1 MAATEPLETVG
12 MNLVVP
18 DFRLDDR
25 VAIVT
30 GASSGIGYRFAQVLA
45 AQGATVVAV
54 ARRADRLEGLAAT
67 NERIHAQVAD
77 VGRDEELEG
86 IVERAVADFGRID
99 IVVNNAGTTDAVTPA
114 EHQDP
119 MEFRRVVDINM
130 NACFV
135 LAAAAARR
143 MIVQEQGGSI
153 INISSIHGLVAAAPN
168 AQAAY
173 AASKGGLINLTR
185 ELAAQWAKHR
195 IRVNALAPGYFETE
209 LTEAMFV
216 GEDNG
221 LRYIRRNTLL
231 GRPGDLAELDGP
243 LLLLASDAGSY
254 ITGQTIPVDGGWT
267 AR

>member
-1 MAATEPLETVG
+1 MTSA
-12 MNLVVP
+12 P

-30 GASSGIGYRFAQVLA
+30 GASSGIGRRACLVLA
-45 AQGATVVAV
+45 AQGAHVLAA
-54 ARRADRLEGLAAT
+54 ARRVDRLEALAAED
-67 NERIHAQVAD
+67 ERILPVGCDVAID
-77 VGRDEELEG
+77 ADLVALVD
-86 IVERAVADFGRID
+86 RAVEAHGRVD
-99 IVVNNAGTTDAVTPA
+99 VVVNSAGTTDAVTPA

-119 MEFRRVVDINM
+119 AEFRRVVDVNL

-135 LAAAAARR
+135 LAAAAARQ
-143 MIVQEQGGSI
+143 MIVQEEGGSI
-153 INISSIHGLVAAAPN
+153 VNVASIHGLVAAAPN

-173 AASKGGLINLTR
+173 AASKGGLVNLTR

-209 LTEAMFV
+209 LTQAMFA
-216 GEDNG
+216 GEDSG

-231 GRPGDLAELDGP
+231 GRPGELAELDGP
-243 LLLLASDAGSY
+243 LLLLATGAGSY
-254 ITGQTIPVDGGWT
+254 ITGQTLAVDGGWT

>member
-1 MAATEPLETVG
+1 MGLP
-12 MNLVVP
+12 NP

-30 GASSGIGYRFAQVLA
+30 GASSGIGRRFSQVLA
-45 AQGATVVAV
+45 RQGAHVLAA
-54 ARRADRLEGLAAT
+54 ARRADRLEELSAT
-67 NERIHAQVAD
+67 HDGIHPAVCDVAD
-77 VGRDEELEG
+77 DQQLVDL
-86 IVERAVADFGRID
+86 VERATTEFGRID

-119 MEFRRVVDINM
+119 ALFRSVVEINM

-135 LAAAAARR
+135 LASNAARQ
-143 MIVQEQGGSI
+143 MIVQETGGSI
-153 INISSIHGLVAAAPN
+153 INVASVHGLVAAAPN

-173 AASKGGLINLTR
+173 AASKGGLVNLTR

-195 IRVNALAPGYFETE
+195 IRVNAIAPGYFETE
-209 LTEAMFV
+209 FTEAMFV
-216 GEDNG
+216 GEDAG

-231 GRPGDLAELDGP
+231 GRPGELEELDGP
-243 LLLLASDAGSY
+243 LLLLASDAGTY
-254 ITGQTIPVDGGWT
+254 ITGQTIAVDGGWT

>member
-1 MAATEPLETVG
+1 MAPA
-12 MNLVVP
+12 P
-18 DFRLDDR
+18 DFRLDGR

-30 GASSGIGYRFAQVLA
+30 GASSGIGRRFSELLA
-45 AQGATVVAV
+45 HQGATVLAA
-54 ARRADRLEGLAAT
+54 ARRVDRLQELAAT
-67 NERIHAQVAD
+67 HERIHAVGCD
-77 VGRDEELEG
+77 VGDDAQLEEL
-86 IVERAVADFGRID
+86 VQRAVADHGRVD
-99 IVVNNAGTTDAVTPA
+99 VVVNNAGTTDAVTAA

-119 MEFRRVVDINM
+119 AQFRRVVDINM

-135 LAAAAARR
+135 LAAAAARQ

-153 INISSIHGLVAAAPN
+153 INISSVHGLVAAAPN

-195 IRVNALAPGYFETE
+195 IRVNAIAPGYFETE

-216 GEDNG
+216 SEDSG
-221 LRYIRRNTLL
+221 LRYIRRGTLL
-231 GRPGDLAELDGP
+231 GRPGLLEELDGP

-254 ITGQTIPVDGGWT
+254 LTGQTIAVDGGWT

>member
-1 MAATEPLETVG
+1 MALS
-12 MNLVVP
+12 P
-18 DFRLDDR
+18 DFRLDGR

-30 GASSGIGYRFAQVLA
+30 GASSGIGRRFTQVLA
-45 AQGATVVAV
+45 EQGATVLAA
-54 ARRADRLEGLAAT
+54 ARRIDRLEDLAASG
-67 NERIHAQVAD
+67 ERIHAAACDVAD
-77 VGRDEELEG
+77 DAQLLAL
-86 IVERAVADFGRID
+86 VERAVAEHGRID
-99 IVVNNAGTTDAVTPA
+99 VVVNNAGTTDAVTPA
-114 EHQDP
+114 EHEDP
-119 MEFRRVVDINM
+119 AQFRQVVDVNM

-135 LAAAAARR
+135 LAAAAARH

-153 INISSIHGLVAAAPN
+153 VNIASVHGLVAAAPN

-195 IRVNALAPGYFETE
+195 IRVNAIAPGYFETE

-216 GEDNG
+216 SEDSG
-221 LRYIRRNTLL
+221 LRYIRRGTLL
-231 GRPGDLAELDGP
+231 GRPGQLEELDGP

-254 ITGQTIPVDGGWT
+254 ITGQTIAVDGGWT

>member
-1 MAATEPLETVG
+1 MSIVTR
-12 MNLVVP
+12 
-18 DFRLDDR
+18 DFGLDGK

-30 GASSGIGYRFAQVLA
+30 GASSGIGHRFSQVLA
-45 AQGATVVAV
+45 DRGATVLAA
-54 ARRADRLEGLAAT
+54 ARRVDRLEKLAAT
-67 NERIHAQVAD
+67 DDRIHAAGCDVAD
-77 VGRDEELEG
+77 DAQLLALVD
-86 IVERAVADFGRID
+86 RAVDEFGHVD

-119 MEFRRVVDINM
+119 SEFRRVVDINM

-135 LAAAAARR
+135 LASAAARQ
-143 MIVQEQGGSI
+143 MIVQEDGGSI
-153 INISSIHGLVAAAPN
+153 INVSSIHGLVAAAPN

-173 AASKGGLINLTR
+173 AASKGGLVMLTR

-195 IRVNALAPGYFETE
+195 IRVNSIAPGYFETE

-216 GEDNG
+216 GEDAG

-231 GRPGDLAELDGP
+231 GRAGDLDELDGP
-243 LLLLASDAGSY
+243 LLLLASDAGTY
-254 ITGQTIPVDGGWT
+254 ITGQTIAVDGGWT

>member
-1 MAATEPLETVG
+1 MDPVS
-12 MNLVVP
+12 P
-18 DFRLDDR
+18 DFRMDGR

-30 GASSGIGYRFAQVLA
+30 GASSGIGHRFSQVLA
-45 AQGATVVAV
+45 AHGATVVAA
-54 ARRADRLEGLAAT
+54 ARRVDRLKELADTHDA
-67 NERIHAQVAD
+67 IHAIGCDVAQDDQIQDLVAQTVAD
-77 VGRDEELEG
+77 HDRV
-86 IVERAVADFGRID
+86 D

-119 MEFRRVVDINM
+119 DDFRRVVNINM

-135 LAAAAARR
+135 LAAAAARQ
-143 MIVQEQGGSI
+143 MIVQESGGSI
-153 INISSIHGLVAAAPN
+153 VNISSVHGLVAAAPN

-173 AASKGGLINLTR
+173 AASKGGLVNLTR

-195 IRVNALAPGYFETE
+195 IRVNAIAPGYFETE

-216 GEDNG
+216 GEDAG

-231 GRPGDLAELDGP
+231 GRPGELPELDGP
-243 LLLLASDAGSY
+243 LLLLASEAGTY

>member
-1 MAATEPLETVG
+1 MGLPT
-12 MNLVVP
+12 P

-30 GASSGIGYRFAQVLA
+30 GASSGIGRRFSQVLA
-45 AQGATVVAV
+45 QQGAHVLAA
-54 ARRADRLEGLAAT
+54 ARRADRLQELAGT
-67 NERIHAQVAD
+67 HDSIHPAVCDVAD
-77 VGRDEELEG
+77 DQQL
-86 IVERAVADFGRID
+86 IDLVERATGEFGRLD

-119 MEFRRVVDINM
+119 ALFRSVVEINM

-135 LAAAAARR
+135 LASNAARQ
-143 MIVQEQGGSI
+143 MIVQERGGSI
-153 INISSIHGLVAAAPN
+153 INVASVHGLVAAAPN

-173 AASKGGLINLTR
+173 AASKGGLVNLTR

-195 IRVNALAPGYFETE
+195 IRVNAIAPGYFETE

-216 GEDNG
+216 GEDAG

-231 GRPGDLAELDGP
+231 GRPGELEELDGP
-243 LLLLASDAGSY
+243 LLLLASDAGTY
-254 ITGQTIPVDGGWT
+254 ITGQTIAVDGGWT

>member
-1 MAATEPLETVG
+1 MGPPA
-12 MNLVVP
+12 P

-30 GASSGIGYRFAQVLA
+30 GASSGIGRRFSQVLA
-45 AQGATVVAV
+45 HQGATVLAA
-54 ARRADRLEGLAAT
+54 ARRAERLEELSATHDAIHPAVCDVADDQQLVRLVERAT
-67 NERIHAQVAD
+67 NE
-77 VGRDEELEG
+77 
-86 IVERAVADFGRID
+86 FGRID
-99 IVVNNAGTTDAVTPA
+99 IVINNAGTTDAVTPA

-119 MEFRRVVDINM
+119 ALFRSVVEINM

-135 LAAAAARR
+135 LASKAARQ
-143 MIVQEQGGSI
+143 MIVQETGGSI
-153 INISSIHGLVAAAPN
+153 INVASVHGLVAAAPN

-195 IRVNALAPGYFETE
+195 IRVNAIAPGYFETE

-216 GEDNG
+216 GEDAG

-231 GRPGDLAELDGP
+231 GRAGDLEELDGP
-243 LLLLASDAGSY
+243 LLLLASDAGTY
-254 ITGQTIPVDGGWT
+254 ITGQTLAVDGGWT